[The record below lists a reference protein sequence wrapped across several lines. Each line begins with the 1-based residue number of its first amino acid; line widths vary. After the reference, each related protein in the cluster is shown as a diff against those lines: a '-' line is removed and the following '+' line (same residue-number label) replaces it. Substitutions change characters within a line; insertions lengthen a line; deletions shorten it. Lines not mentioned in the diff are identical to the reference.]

1 MKKYLIAILLTTST
15 FSLILSHPA
24 FAVTLYGAGS
34 LRNSLTEVANSF
46 TQEYKISVTTRF
58 GPSGLTRELIEQEL
72 SQTGKSA
79 DVFASA
85 DINNP
90 LTLFQQ
96 GLSEP
101 VETFASNRL
110 VVVARS
116 RLSLRSD
123 NLLSKL
129 LDPQIRVG
137 TSTPLADPLGD
148 YTQQVFRKADQI
160 NPGSFQQLN
169 QKALRLSGGANSP
182 LVPAGRVNLVYFLE
196 DTQQVDIYLSYYTI
210 ALSAL
215 KQSSNLQVVE
225 LPENLAVKVDY
236 GLTVLKDASP
246 EGTKLADYILS
257 PIGQKILTNYGFTA
271 ARTTSIPESQ
281 GVVGIVLAIG
291 VAFAIQKKLAST
303 KKQRLDSK
311 NPSIQ

>member
-1 MKKYLIAILLTTST
+1 L
-15 FSLILSHPA
+15 
-24 FAVTLYGAGS
+24 AVTLYGAGS
-34 LRNSLTEVANSF
+34 WNNSLTEVANSF
-46 TQEYKISVTTRF
+46 TQEYKIPVTTRF

-90 LTLFQQ
+90 LRLFEQ
-96 GLSEP
+96 GLSQP

-110 VVVARS
+110 VAVARS
-116 RLSLRSD
+116 DLSLTSD

-129 LDPQIRVG
+129 LDPNIRLG

-148 YTQQVFRKADQI
+148 YTQEVFRKADAI

-182 LVPAGRVNLVYFLE
+182 SVPPGRVNLVYFLE
-196 DTQQVDIYLSYYTI
+196 DTQQVDVYLSYYTI

-215 KQSSNLQVVE
+215 QQSSNLQVVE
-225 LPENLAVKVDY
+225 LPENLAVKADY

-246 EGTKLADYILS
+246 EGTKLAEYILS

-271 ARTTSIPESQ
+271 ARTTSIPENQ
-281 GVVGIVLAIG
+281 GVGGIFLAIG
-291 VAFAIQKKLAST
+291 LAFAVQQKLAFV
-303 KKQRLDSK
+303 KKQQVKVESDR
-311 NPSIQ
+311 

>member
-1 MKKYLIAILLTTST
+1 MKKYLIAISVTTST
-15 FSLILSHPA
+15 FSLILPHPV
-24 FAVTLYGAGS
+24 FAISLYGAGS
-34 LRNSLTEVANSF
+34 LNDSLTEVANSF
-46 TQEYKISVTTRF
+46 TQEYKIPVTTRF

-90 LTLFQQ
+90 LALFEQ
-96 GLSEP
+96 GLSKP
-101 VETFASNRL
+101 VETFVNNRL
-110 VVVARS
+110 VAVARS
-116 RLSLRSD
+116 DLSLTSN

-129 LDPQIRVG
+129 LNPQIRLG

-148 YTQQVFRKADQI
+148 YTQEVFRKADQI

-169 QKALRLSGGANSP
+169 QKALRLPGGANSP
-182 LVPAGRVNLVYFLE
+182 PVPAGRVNLVYFLE

-225 LPENLAVKVDY
+225 LSENLAVKADY
-236 GLTVLKDASP
+236 GLTALKDSSL
-246 EGTKLADYILS
+246 EGTKLAEYILS
-257 PIGQKILTNYGFTA
+257 PIGQKILTTYGFTA
-271 ARTTSIPESQ
+271 ARTTSIPENQSV
-281 GVVGIVLAIG
+281 GGIVLAIG
-291 VAFAIQKKLAST
+291 IAFAMQKKLAST
-303 KKQRLDSK
+303 KKLRLDSK